1 MNNKLSSTSDRLKE
15 IMKERKLKQVDILKL
30 SEPFQKKYNIKL
42 SKSNISEY
50 VNGKSNPDQHK
61 VYLLAKT
68 LDVSEPWLMGYDVP
82 IKLEWSNYDENTD
95 IDKIKLDIKICEV
108 YGMKSGI
115 LLNNYEQLDDDGKEK
130 LIDISFDMIKESDHI
145 YTTVYTIEK
154 VAAGN
159 GYGYTNE
166 SSVPYYTDRTDLYN
180 YDFATV
186 VKGDSM
192 IPKFND
198 GDIILVKT
206 GYDNVNGDIY
216 VIDYDG
222 KSYVKKLYND
232 GDRFRL
238 VSINKKYENII
249 IDIPTDDSIY
259 FNIVGKVVDSFT
271 PIEI

>member
-1 MNNKLSSTSDRLKE
+1 MKNIGEKLKDLRQSRNYTMDELLNIMNSNFDLSVSRGMISRWENNKAYPATKYLIAYSDIFNVSMDYLTSNLNWE
-15 IMKERKLKQVDILKL
+15 E
-30 SEPFQKKYNIKL
+30 
-42 SKSNISEY
+42 
-50 VNGKSNPDQHK
+50 
-61 VYLLAKT
+61 
-68 LDVSEPWLMGYDVP
+68 
-82 IKLEWSNYDENTD
+82 YDENTD
-95 IDKIKLDIKICEV
+95 IDKIKLDVKICEV

-130 LIDISFDMIKESDHI
+130 LIDISFDMIKESDDI

-166 SSVPYYTDRTDLYN
+166 SSVPYYTDRIDLHN

-249 IDIPTDDSIY
+249 IDIPTDDSVY

-271 PIEI
+271 PVG